1 MPPGVRSIRGTYL
14 NAFCDLTPIV
24 YAEKMHGFPS
34 EAQTIV
40 NVGYRYRREQT
51 AFDIFG
57 NPISETIDQA
67 DFSAVLPLG
76 ERWRVFTRYQYDFT
90 NDYSLEELA
99 GLEYSSCCWSVRMVY
114 QEGVDWD
121 QGRDYGFYLQFVL
134 RGLGGLGKNIDQ
146 LLQDSIFGFGS
157 NLEDDGLAY

>member
-1 MPPGVRSIRGTYL
+1 
-14 NAFCDLTPIV
+14 
-24 YAEKMHGFPS
+24 
-34 EAQTIV
+34 
-40 NVGYRYRREQT
+40 
-51 AFDIFG
+51 
-57 NPISETIDQA
+57 
-67 DFSAVLPLG
+67 
-76 ERWRVFTRYQYDFT
+76 
-90 NDYSLEELA
+90 
-99 GLEYSSCCWSVRMVY
+99 MVY